1 MGPNIIQTLVIFN
14 GETYGFGASEFQK
27 DQNVS
32 KCLIYGLF
40 PYWWLQSITGGSELT
55 HHAVMQ
61 APVVLAGHSLLHG
74 SALDRACEILP
85 R

>member
-1 MGPNIIQTLVIFN
+1 MGYSPIGGYN
-14 GETYGFGASEFQK
+14 
-27 DQNVS
+27 
-32 KCLIYGLF
+32 
-40 PYWWLQSITGGSELT
+40 WLITGGSELT